1 MKVRLYESQL
11 NRTEETGARPLTAQI
26 NPRTFSALAG
36 AATEI
41 GTSLF
46 QLGAEKLR
54 YDQANERLDVENKAT
69 VALISFQDKA
79 QDIIR
84 KASNDDPTVSHT
96 AVPEA
101 IKKLYNTTLLSLKDN
116 KKVQEKFGVN
126 GLKVFSNLKQNF
138 LSTNLQK
145 KIDLGK
151 SNVQTNIDLDIKIAG
166 DSGGSIVERL
176 QAAEDGFAKIAI
188 AQTTGVYDAITAN
201 TETKNLNYKLV
212 ESSIASAMNATDN
225 AFGIA
230 LAIEDGEYKEDIIF
244 NKYFTKLSSDQQEK
258 IIKYAQDKANSVDNL
273 LEAEEK
279 KENEEEEKKIKEL
292 KRSLDNIV
300 DIKDGLPIF
309 NQLISMQAL
318 SLTERQKYEKFLN
331 ISRQGAA
338 GSAAENDPT
347 ILAEIA
353 TIKVN
358 NQLDEEYLLQNYSK
372 LTNSTFTSE
381 RKGLLTELNA
391 AEKKAKEELK
401 NTFRVSEEALEAF
414 SGDLFHKKLIQGYN
428 RYYNELI
435 DFTQA
440 ENRSVEEIENKVENL
455 KKKFADTELVFY
467 KQDLKEYIVIANRQL
482 AQGGF
487 GRISQDTPLQDIYD
501 LIRKHYDDNPNQE
514 LPLALKT
521 VRDNLNDYKFMLDI
535 Q

>member
-41 GTSLF
+41 GGSLF
-46 QLGAEKLR
+46 NLGAEKLR

-69 VALISFQDKA
+69 VALISFQDQA

-84 KASNDDPTVSHT
+84 KASKDDPTVSHT

-101 IKKLYNTTLLSLKDN
+101 IKKLYDTTLLSLKDN

-126 GLKVFSNLKQNF
+126 GLKVFSNLKQKF

-166 DSGGSIVERL
+166 DSGGNIVERL
-176 QAAEDGFAKIAI
+176 QAADDAFSKIAI

-230 LAIEDGEYKEDIIF
+230 LAIEDGEYKEDVIF
-244 NKYFTKLSSDQQEK
+244 NKYYKNLSSDQQEK

-292 KRSLDNIV
+292 KKSLDNIV

-338 GSAAENDPT
+338 GSADEDDPT
-347 ILAEIA
+347 ILKEIA
-353 TIKVN
+353 SLKVYGKLDDLYLFN
-358 NQLDEEYLLQNYSK
+358 NFSK
-372 LTNSTFTSE
+372 LTYSTYNSE

-391 AEKKAKEELK
+391 AERKAKEELK

-467 KQDLKEYIVIANRQL
+467 RQDLKEYIVTANRQL
-482 AQGGF
+482 ALGGF
-487 GRISQDTPLQDIYD
+487 GQIGSDTPLQDIYD
-501 LIRKHYDDNPNQE
+501 LIKKHYDDNPNQE
-514 LPLALKT
+514 LPRALKN

-535 Q
+535 K

>member
-1 MKVRLYESQL
+1 MKVKLYESQL

-41 GTSLF
+41 GNSLF
-46 QLGAEKLR
+46 KLGAEKLR

-69 VALISFQDKA
+69 VALISFQDQA

-101 IKKLYNTTLLSLKDN
+101 IKKLYDTTLLSLKDN

-126 GLKVFSNLKQNF
+126 GLKVFSNFKQKF

-166 DSGGSIVERL
+166 DSGGNIVERL
-176 QAAEDGFAKIAI
+176 QAADDAFSKIDI

-230 LAIEDGEYKEDIIF
+230 LDIENGEYKEDVIF
-244 NKYFTKLSSDQQEK
+244 NKYYKNLSTDQQEK

-279 KENEEEEKKIKEL
+279 KENEEEEKKN
-292 KRSLDNIV
+292 KR
-300 DIKDGLPIF
+300 
-309 NQLISMQAL
+309 
-318 SLTERQKYEKFLN
+318 T
-331 ISRQGAA
+331 
-338 GSAAENDPT
+338 
-347 ILAEIA
+347 
-353 TIKVN
+353 
-358 NQLDEEYLLQNYSK
+358 
-372 LTNSTFTSE
+372 
-381 RKGLLTELNA
+381 
-391 AEKKAKEELK
+391 
-401 NTFRVSEEALEAF
+401 
-414 SGDLFHKKLIQGYN
+414 
-428 RYYNELI
+428 
-435 DFTQA
+435 
-440 ENRSVEEIENKVENL
+440 
-455 KKKFADTELVFY
+455 
-467 KQDLKEYIVIANRQL
+467 
-482 AQGGF
+482 
-487 GRISQDTPLQDIYD
+487 
-501 LIRKHYDDNPNQE
+501 
-514 LPLALKT
+514 
-521 VRDNLNDYKFMLDI
+521 
-535 Q
+535 